1 MRRSHVTI
9 PAAYPPTPTI
19 NQKRTKVMIIPA
31 VLSVK
36 VFTLN
41 ISPTNYLITFCM
53 FISSLTGSDGSSDDE
68 PLVKMKTSLAPPKKQ
83 EKKENTPPKSNS
95 TNNKNT
101 GDPMLFSSFVLL
113 TCV

>member
-1 MRRSHVTI
+1 
-9 PAAYPPTPTI
+9 
-19 NQKRTKVMIIPA
+19 MIIPA

-101 GDPMLFSSFVLL
+101 GDPMLFSLFVLL

>member
-1 MRRSHVTI
+1 MRRSHATI
-9 PAAYPPTPTI
+9 PAAYPPTPIT

-31 VLSVK
+31 VLLVK

-41 ISPTNYLITFCM
+41 ISPTNYLVKFC
-53 FISSLTGSDGSSDDE
+53 ISSLTASDGSSDDE
-68 PLVKMKTSLAPPKKQ
+68 PPVKMKTSLAPPKKQ

-101 GDPMLFSSFVLL
+101 GDHMLFSSFVLL